1 MEKLYLRISSI
12 TYIITAVGIMVIVF
26 NPNFDVAPEIKSYM
40 IWWRS
45 QPNTI
50 FEAFIVKIVMAALIV
65 SFVGAIALL
74 FLRKWGGYLFLL
86 CSLIMIIIELL
97 VPGYAPRPIMESSFD
112 TISSISIGCI
122 LILMICSKKL
132 ELFERNNAVE

>member
-12 TYIITAVGIMVIVF
+12 IYILTVTGLTVVVV
-26 NPNFDVAPEIKSYM
+26 NPNMDVAPEVHSY
-40 IWWRS
+40 INWWRS
-45 QPNTI
+45 QPNTV
-50 FEAFIVKIVMAALIV
+50 FEAFILKIGLVALII

-86 CSLIMIIIELL
+86 CSLIIFIIELL

-112 TISSISIGCI
+112 TISSISVGCI

-132 ELFERNNAVE
+132 ELFEHNNAVE